1 MGSLSKTLRALF
13 LGIALISLMV
23 TCAGYAFLSELRRPA
38 GDSDT
43 PVEFVVEQ
51 GDTTNTIATNLRTA
65 GLIRQPLLF
74 TSLVRMQDLDG
85 QLRAGTY
92 YLKPDMSMGE
102 VISALQITQPVQEAQ
117 VVLPEGLRMEQ
128 VAKLVGAAG
137 LEQVNEENFLATAR
151 DGAAFKEGHFL
162 LSSLPDGASLEGYLF
177 PDTYR
182 FETTA
187 TVTDVIDTMLNR
199 FDEQYGTF
207 DKEVQVDATV
217 HQIVT
222 MASIVQREAAT
233 NEEMPKVA
241 AVFWN
246 RLKPE
251 NQGEFGGGKLGADPT
266 VQYLRGTPDN
276 WWPPLDDLTN
286 AEIDQVG
293 AGTDKYAYNTR
304 ANGGLPPGPIAN
316 PGLAALEAAAKPD
329 TSEPYTYFVLACG
342 QQGHRFATSSEQ
354 FLQFQD
360 EYLNC
365 PAQ

>member
-1 MGSLSKTLRALF
+1 MGSISKTLRALF
-13 LGIALISLMV
+13 LGIALVSLMV
-23 TCAGYAFLSELRRPA
+23 ACAGYAFLSELRRPA
-38 GDSDT
+38 GDSST
-43 PVEFVVEQ
+43 PVEFVVAQ

-92 YLKPDMSMGE
+92 YLTPDMNMSE
-102 VISALQITQPVQEAQ
+102 IISALQISQPVKEAQ

-128 VAKLVGAAG
+128 VAQIVGSAG
-137 LEQVNEENFLATAR
+137 LEQVNEASFLATAR
-151 DGAAFKEGHFL
+151 NGAAFKEGHFL
-162 LSSLPDGASLEGYLF
+162 LNSLPDGASLEGYLF

-182 FETTA
+182 FQTTA
-187 TVTDVIDTMLNR
+187 TVTDVINIMLDR
-199 FDEQYGTF
+199 FDEQYGSF
-207 DKEVQVDATV
+207 EKEVQVDANV

-222 MASIVQREAAT
+222 MASIVQREAAN

-266 VQYLRGTPDN
+266 VQYLRGTPEN
-276 WWPPLDDLTN
+276 WWPKLDNLSS
-286 AEIDQVG
+286 EQIDQVG

-304 ANGGLPPGPIAN
+304 ANAGLPPGPIAN

-342 QQGHRFATSSEQ
+342 QQGHRFATSNAQ
-354 FLQFQD
+354 FLQYQN